1 MTDPRAAFHRQLVEQ
16 LVEELVELRMG
27 GCEPP
32 LDGPVVLAAADR
44 VAIRRALELARRD
57 RRWLLAR
64 LLAWYLPTIRP

>member
-1 MTDPRAAFHRQLVEQ
+1 VTDPRTAFRLQLI
-16 LVEELVELRMG
+16 EELVELRMDG
-27 GCEPP
+27 FEPP

-57 RRWLLAR
+57 RRWLLVR